1 MFIEGPKISFS
12 HFEASLVFALFTS
25 IVLGVVTKR
34 SDRERVRYAGYCFAW
49 FVVAMF
55 GLSWLMYLGHG

>member
-1 MFIEGPKISFS
+1 MPNVTLS
-12 HFEASLVFALFTS
+12 HFEAVLLFALFTS

-34 SDRERVRYAGYCFAW
+34 TDRERVRYAIYCFAW
-49 FVVAMF
+49 FVGATF